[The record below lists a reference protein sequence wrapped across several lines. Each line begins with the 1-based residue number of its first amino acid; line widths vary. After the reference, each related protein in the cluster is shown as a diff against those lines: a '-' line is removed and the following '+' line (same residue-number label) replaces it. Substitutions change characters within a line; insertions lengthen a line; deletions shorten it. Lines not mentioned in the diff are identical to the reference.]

1 MRATRDTSGLRTAV
15 AIVAG
20 LNLAYFAIEFWVA
33 LAIGSVA
40 LFADS
45 IDFLED
51 ASVNLLVLIGLGW
64 AAAARR
70 RLGIVLA
77 VLLLVPA
84 LATAWTVYE
93 KLTNPSVPPPL
104 PLALTAIGALM
115 VNAGCALLLARVRN
129 AGGSLSVAAF
139 LSARN
144 DAIANIA
151 IIAAGLVT
159 AFYPTIWPDVVVGLA
174 IALLNA
180 GAAWEVYERAL
191 SESEIE
197 KTEASRLEP

>member
-1 MRATRDTSGLRTAV
+1 MTLTSPGLRAAT

-20 LNLAYFAIEFWVA
+20 LNLAYFGIEFWVA

-70 RLGIVLA
+70 RLGIALA

-104 PLALTAIGALM
+104 PLALTALGALV
-115 VNAGCALLLARVRN
+115 VNVSCALLLARVRK
-129 AGGSLSVAAF
+129 AGGSLSMAAF

-144 DAIANIA
+144 DAIANAA
-151 IIAAGLVT
+151 IIAAGVAT
-159 AFYPTIWPDVVVGLA
+159 VFYPTIWPDVVVGLA
-174 IALLNA
+174 IAMLNA
-180 GAAWEVYERAL
+180 GAAWEVYESAL
-191 SESEIE
+191 SESEVG
-197 KTEASRLEP
+197 KHQPSRLEP